1 MGGKKYARIATHAIM
16 PTVAELCSDLAA
28 EQADLDRVLS
38 LASPQDWTRPTPA
51 AGWDVRDSLSHL
63 CFFEEA
69 GVTSLIDP
77 GAFESERDQFIVGAL
92 DAARVGAPT
101 PDVALGR
108 GLGDPL
114 LLLQRWRAARAA
126 YQSAA
131 AQADPAVRV
140 AWYGPAMSLASFTTA
155 RLMEAWAHGV
165 DIKDALGQPVE
176 AGPRLRHVCHIGFA
190 ARSYAFA
197 SHGVEDP
204 GNPVRLHVD
213 APDGGV
219 WSWGPPEAAD
229 VISGPALDV
238 ALVFTQRR
246 HHARTAVLAVGSTAQ
261 LWLSIAQ
268 AFAGPGT
275 VTEAGR

>member
-1 MGGKKYARIATHAIM
+1 M
-16 PTVAELCSDLAA
+16 PTLAELCSDLAA

-38 LASPQDWTRPTPA
+38 QASTQDWATPTPA
-51 AGWDVRDSLSHL
+51 AGWDVGDSLSHL

-69 GVTSLIDP
+69 AVTSLSNP
-77 GAFESERDQFIVGAL
+77 QLFESERDQLFADAL
-92 DAARVGAPT
+92 AATSTGAPT

-108 GLGDPL
+108 NLGDPL
-114 LLLQRWRAARAA
+114 VLLERWRVARGA
-126 YQSAA
+126 YASAA
-131 AQADPAVRV
+131 AQADPTKRV

-165 DIKDALGQPVE
+165 DIKDALGEPIGT
-176 AGPRLRHVCHIGFA
+176 GPRLRHICHIGYS

-197 SHGVEDP
+197 SHGVADP
-204 GNPVRLHVD
+204 GDPVRLVVE
-213 APDGGV
+213 APDGAA
-219 WSWGPPEAAD
+219 WSWGPPDAAE

-246 HHARTAVLAVGSTAQ
+246 HHARSAVVAQGSTAQ

-275 VTEAGR
+275 LAEPGR

>member
-1 MGGKKYARIATHAIM
+1 M
-16 PTVAELCSDLAA
+16 PDVAELCSDLAA
-28 EQADLDRVLS
+28 EQSDLLGVLS
-38 LASPQDWTRPTPA
+38 KASSADWGKPTPA

-69 GVTSLIDP
+69 AVTSLVDP
-77 GAFESERDQFIVGAL
+77 DLFDVQRRQL
-92 DAARVGAPT
+92 MTDAVSAVAAGAPT

-108 GLGDPL
+108 TLGDPAAL
-114 LLLQRWRAARAA
+114 LDRWRTATAA
-126 YQSAA
+126 YTTAATKADSAR
-131 AQADPAVRV
+131 RV

-165 DIKDALGQPVE
+165 DVKDALGLRTPT
-176 AGPRLRHVCHIGFA
+176 GPRLRHVCHIGYG

-197 SHGVEDP
+197 SHGVTDP
-204 GNPVRLHVD
+204 GDPVRLVVV
-213 APDGGV
+213 APDGAT
-219 WSWGPPEAAD
+219 WSWGPGDAED

-246 HHARTAVLAVGSTAQ
+246 HPRRTAVVATGPTATV
-261 LWLSIAQ
+261 WLSIAQ

-275 VTEAGR
+275 VTAPDR